1 MSSQEVLRRV
11 RMPSVVERSSG
22 ARHRK
27 FVPTRNIAI
36 ALIAT
41 ALVGC
46 SPAPRGGPLA
56 KSAMAGEPRN
66 VRSAPSIPPSVRA
79 LLEPQPAPTCALPAN
94 ESNVDERQ
102 KLDYER
108 QCFRQA
114 EIIVRDRLSRL
125 QSAVGKLDRAN

>member
-1 MSSQEVLRRV
+1 MSRRV
-11 RMPSVVERSSG
+11 RVPSVVERSSG
-22 ARHRK
+22 ACHRQL
-27 FVPTRNIAI
+27 VPVRNIAI

-41 ALVGC
+41 ALAGC
-46 SPAPRGGPLA
+46 SPALQGGPLA
-56 KSAMAGEPRN
+56 KSGMAGEPRIA
-66 VRSAPSIPPSVRA
+66 RSAPSIPSSVRA

-94 ESNVDERQ
+94 EPNVDERQ